1 MKIKEGRGGGK
12 VERKTEGRRG
22 IRREGAGEE
31 RCEEG
36 QGRGRKE
43 KEKRKKEERE
53 EARR

>member
-1 MKIKEGRGGGK
+1 MKNEEGRGGGK
-12 VERKTEGRRG
+12 VERRIKGRRG

-43 KEKRKKEERE
+43 
-53 EARR
+53 